1 MMQGT
6 EVRVVIPDDYN
17 DVWDSSPE
25 VARLRQRANV
35 ATHTEAPSSPA
46 ELVKRL
52 AGAQVAVANR
62 ERTRYTADLLAQL
75 PELRLI
81 AQTSGAG
88 PHLDMASLNERGIIV
103 CTTTA
108 VSGPSHSTVELTL
121 GLMVAAVRAV
131 PWHDRLMH
139 EGRWQQRV
147 GLELAGRTLG
157 ILGLGRIGSAVAQVA
172 RLLGMRVLAWG
183 PTLNRGRAAQAGVEF
198 RELED
203 LLPRVDVLTIHLR
216 LSDISRGLL
225 TRERLALMKPTAILI
240 NTARGPI
247 VDEEALAEALAV
259 GRLGGAALDV
269 FGQEPL
275 PADNPLRRLEN
286 VILTPH
292 LGYVSDRSYERWI
305 AATVDNILAWMEGT
319 PTNVAN
325 LEALRGTS
333 SRQEKW

>member
-1 MMQGT
+1 MPDIK
-6 EVRVVIPDDYN
+6 VVIPDDYN
-17 DVWDSSPE
+17 DVWGSSPD
-25 VARLRQRANV
+25 VARLRQRAEV
-35 ATHTEAPSSPA
+35 VIHTEPPASPA
-46 ELVKRL
+46 DLAKRL

-62 ERTRYTADLLAQL
+62 ERTRYTADLMEQL
-75 PELRLI
+75 PELRVI

-88 PHLDMASLNERGIIV
+88 PHLDMAALTERGIIV

-121 GLMVAAVRAV
+121 GLMVAAVRAL

-157 ILGLGRIGSAVAQVA
+157 ILGLGKIGGAVAQVA

-183 PTLNRGRAAQAGVEF
+183 PTLTRGRAAQAGVDF
-198 RELED
+198 LPLED
-203 LLPRVDVLTIHLR
+203 LLPRVDLLTIHLR
-216 LSDISRGLL
+216 LSDLTRGLL

-247 VDEEALAEALAV
+247 VDEAALAEALSA

-275 PADNPLRRLEN
+275 PADNPFRSLEN

-305 AATVDNILAWMEGT
+305 SATVDNILAWMDGA

-325 LEALRGTS
+325 PEALARERT
-333 SRQEKW
+333 